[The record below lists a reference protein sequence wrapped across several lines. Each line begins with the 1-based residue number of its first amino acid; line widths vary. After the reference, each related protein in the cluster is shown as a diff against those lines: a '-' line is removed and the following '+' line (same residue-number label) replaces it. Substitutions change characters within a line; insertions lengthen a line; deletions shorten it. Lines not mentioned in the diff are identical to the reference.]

1 MATGSQCL
9 TARLCRALGV
19 ARASQIVTAIY
30 APDSTRARIAAMAP
44 EVLAACTRQ
53 VTIPG
58 TGAVES
64 LNVSVAAA
72 VLMWEL
78 LGRR

>member
-1 MATGSQCL
+1 SG
-9 TARLCRALGV
+9 
-19 ARASQIVTAIY
+19 IVKTIVE
-30 APDSTRARIAAMAP
+30 TR
-44 EVLAACTRQ
+44 

-72 VLMWEL
+72 VAMAEFERQAK
-78 LGRR
+78 GPRSVRIVKNKS